1 MKAAAKNLRAGAALV
16 ESCLAII
23 MLCLILFGIL
33 QVSYLV
39 AAKDVISFSAFA
51 ACRSATVGMKEE
63 FVNRVVRTTSIP
75 MAGPMVN
82 SPFVVSGTEGGRLN
96 GQSWDAALQA
106 TPSSDQYWLE
116 YYAIPYYLGAADES
130 ELTVLLNYYNWL
142 NMGTLIT
149 STAQYT
155 EDSVKVD
162 VIQNVP
168 LSFPFAR
175 AFYRANMGTM
185 TRQDGTHS
193 VPRSPI
199 TASLTVENHSALY
212 LTDEL

>member
-1 MKAAAKNLRAGAALV
+1 MKAVAKNLRAGAALI

-33 QVSYLV
+33 QISYLV

-51 ACRSATVGMKEE
+51 GCRAATVGMKED
-63 FVNRVVRTTSIP
+63 FVDRVVRVTSIP

-82 SPFVVSGTEGGRLN
+82 NPFAVDAPKAIGEGGT
-96 GQSWDAALQA
+96 SWDRALGA
-106 TPSSDQYWLE
+106 TPSSGQYWME
-116 YYAIPYYLGAADES
+116 QSAIPYYLGSVNGSDQ
-130 ELTVLLNYYNWL
+130 VVFLNYYNWV

-149 STAQYT
+149 SSARFTQ
-155 EDSVKVD
+155 DSVEVA
-162 VIQNVP
+162 VSQNVP

-175 AFYRANMGTM
+175 AFYRGNMGTM

-199 TASLTVENHSALY
+199 TAQLTVENHSALY